1 MDSIIYQ
8 CCVYSLSVATP
19 IKVIDEI
26 PTFDEGKT
34 KTNGKI
40 SFEFDSTLTDYQ
52 NTISNVIAISYLA
65 FLSSV
70 FLKKK
75 SVLLRFK

>member
-40 SFEFDSTLTDYQ
+40 SFEFDSTLTDYRQ
-52 NTISNVIAISYLA
+52 SKYNFKSQCNFLFGISFISP
-65 FLSSV
+65 SG
-70 FLKKK
+70 KKACC
-75 SVLLRFK
+75 